1 VAIEVKNQTCPKSV
15 NHCWIA
21 PVASLLLPNILDLV
35 NITNSDYGRVGL
47 GVKDLYNNFTISVQ
61 EQDVVLAQNIVYNL
75 HDDVLL
81 TLEALY
87 GSGLSSQIIVYK
99 YNFYDVEFVTMRGC
113 RMVRAT
119 KKPSLYS
126 YIPP

>member
-1 VAIEVKNQTCPKSV
+1 
-15 NHCWIA
+15 
-21 PVASLLLPNILDLV
+21 
-35 NITNSDYGRVGL
+35 
-47 GVKDLYNNFTISVQ
+47 
-61 EQDVVLAQNIVYNL
+61 LAQNIVYNL

-99 YNFYDVEFVTMRGC
+99 YNFYDVEFVTMGGC

-119 KKPSLYS
+119 KKKPSLYS